1 MSSDFEPFG
10 QFNPI
15 TDGSFTIAST
25 FNLENMYPDGSK
37 LLSIPNQIPHK
48 VCSSMLQI
56 DSDGISFTGVISSNS
71 PPQPTLTTQAT
82 VPTVSLDQVGLSAS
96 YVFGD
101 KSGTLSLGLSFT
113 TLLAPPPKTNWPVG
127 LLNGSVN
134 YTKTASS
141 TKWALVGSLQHLNV
155 AALYSFFDS
164 DTQDAAMQMMAK
176 ILIRSLSLEY
186 NYSSAGDPSD
196 FVFTGVML
204 LGDLELDLKY
214 TYNDKLKRFSA
225 SLGSDSEQTSKV
237 NLGAVLSSISGEI
250 TDLPSFVADVAIPS
264 AAQGGSVSIDY
275 YKTTGAVGDFS
286 IFVATLQIEML
297 GFTFVQFSHASWTA
311 GTKPKRIIRVA
322 VRSLPDS
329 PMPILGKLPQPF
341 DEMDFIWVQDNSGQA
356 VDDAQPGFTL
366 EEIGAINTELE
377 VLNPT
382 DPNLFRAKN
391 INSPPKQTDVVLKV
405 GSHFLVVM
413 TENNTPTVVLDY
425 ILGNSEPPSTAIQK
439 SAITSGRISK
449 VKMRSMN
456 ITIQEPPS
464 PAIPPTPPAMA
475 PMKRSFG
482 PLSISNVG
490 LQYKDSTLWVVLDA
504 TLALGPIEFSLLGLS
519 LGIGL
524 GSGFSLRSFPDP
536 KAAISGLAVGFTEPP
551 VVVAGLFEYLKQNN
565 EEMYVGGV
573 GIAFD
578 PYLFLAAGGYGSITP
593 AGAPSYD
600 TVFLFAELEGP
611 ILDLEFIEISDICGG
626 FGYNSNLTLPTAT
639 QVPNFP
645 FVGNN
650 MSGKV
655 GTTPIDTIK
664 NITDGVWINPKP
676 ESLWFAVGLKAE
688 SFSVLSIDA
697 VVVIEFSSYVT
708 LGIFADASA
717 AIPQD
722 DGNSGK
728 LAFVEMGIAATVDF
742 YHGQMLVQAQL
753 TPASFILDPDC
764 HLSGGFALATW
775 FGNNEHA
782 GDWVFTLGGYHQAY
796 KRPDHYPDADRLA
809 INWSLDGGLSIT
821 GNAYFAITPKVCMAG
836 GLLQAHLS
844 LGPLEAHYD
853 AWADFLINYKP
864 FNFVGDVGV
873 SVGVSFC
880 LDLLFVTIH
889 IDVEIGASLH
899 LTGLPIQGYVHV
911 DFWVFGFDIYFGPSQ
926 GDVNPCS
933 LETFWNLLLQQDKQ
947 SQSRAI
953 KSSDSPTP
961 SVQQGHTLAV
971 ESGLATGDGSQK
983 SVGADVWDVRAG
995 TFSFRVSTIFA
1006 LQTVSLNEQPSIGSS
1021 NTKIHSKPM
1030 HITDDQTCTSTMTI
1044 TIVAEEAGE
1053 EILIYGLVP
1062 VTKATPAA
1070 LWDSCKSDFLG

>member
-1 MSSDFEPFG
+1 
-10 QFNPI
+10 
-15 TDGSFTIAST
+15 
-25 FNLENMYPDGSK
+25 
-37 LLSIPNQIPHK
+37 
-48 VCSSMLQI
+48 MLQI
-56 DSDGISFTGVISSNS
+56 DSDGILFTGLISSNS
-71 PPQPTLTTQAT
+71 QPQPTTVTQYN
-82 VPTVSLDQVGLSAS
+82 VPRVSLDQVGLTAS
-96 YVFGD
+96 YVFSD
-101 KSGTLSLGLSFT
+101 KSPVLSLGLSFT
-113 TLLAPPPKTNWPVG
+113 ALMAPPPNTNWPVG
-127 LLNGSVN
+127 LLYGSVN
-134 YTKTASS
+134 YAKTTSS
-141 TKWALVGSLQHLNV
+141 PTWALAGSLQNLNV
-155 AALYSFFDS
+155 AVLYSFFDS

-176 ILIRSLSLEY
+176 MLIRSLSLEY
-186 NYSSAGDPSD
+186 NYSSTGDPSD
-196 FVFTGVML
+196 FVFKGVIL

-214 TYNDKLKRFSA
+214 TYNNKMKRFSA
-225 SLGSDSEQTSKV
+225 SLGSNSEQTSKV
-237 NLGAVLSSISGEI
+237 SLGAVLSSTSDEI
-250 TDLPSFVADVAIPS
+250 TDLPSFVADVAVPS

-275 YKTTGAVGDFS
+275 YKSSGAVGEFS
-286 IFVATLQIEML
+286 IFVATLQIELL
-297 GFTFVQFSHASWTA
+297 GFTFVQFSHASWPA

-322 VRSLPDS
+322 MRDLPNS
-329 PMPILGKLPQPF
+329 PMPILGELPQPF

-356 VDDAQPGFTL
+356 ADDALPGFTL
-366 EEIGAINTELE
+366 EEIGAINFELA
-377 VLNPT
+377 VLNQT
-382 DPNLFRAKN
+382 DPDLFRVMN
-391 INSPPKQTDVVLKV
+391 INSPPKTTDVVLKV
-405 GSHFLVVM
+405 GSHFLVVR
-413 TENNTPTVVLDY
+413 TENSTPTVVLDY
-425 ILGNSEPPSTAIQK
+425 LLGKSEASSMAVSTSPTA
-439 SAITSGRISK
+439 SGRLST
-449 VKMRSMN
+449 VRMQSMN
-456 ITIQEPPS
+456 LAIQEPPA
-464 PAIPPTPPAMA
+464 PVIPPTPPAMA

-504 TLALGPIEFSLLGLS
+504 TLALGPMEFSLLGFS

-524 GSGFSLRSFPDP
+524 GSGFSLTNFPDP
-536 KAAISGLAVGFTEPP
+536 KAAISGLAIGFTEPP

-578 PYLFLAAGGYGSITP
+578 PYLFLAAGGYGSVTP
-593 AGAPSYD
+593 VGASSYD

-626 FGYNSNLTLPTAT
+626 FGYNSALTFPTAA

-645 FVGNN
+645 FIGNN
-650 MSGKV
+650 MTGKV
-655 GTTPIDTIK
+655 GTTPMDTIK

-676 ESLWFAVGLKAE
+676 DSLWFAVGLKAE

-742 YHGQMLVQAQL
+742 YHGEMLVQAQL

-764 HLSGGFALATW
+764 HLTGGFALATW
-775 FGNNEHA
+775 FGNNQHA

-796 KRPDHYPDADRLA
+796 KRPDHYPDTDRLA

-873 SVGVSFC
+873 SVGVSFS

-926 GDVNPCS
+926 GDINPCS

-947 SQSRAI
+947 SQARAI
-953 KSSDSPTP
+953 RAASDPSTP
-961 SVQQGHTLAV
+961 GVQQGHTLAV
-971 ESGLATGDGSQK
+971 ESGFATGDGSQK
-983 SVGADVWDVRAG
+983 SSGADVWDVRAG
-995 TFSFRVSTIFA
+995 TFSFRVSSIFA
-1006 LQTVSLNEQPSIGSS
+1006 LQTVSLNAQPSIGSS
-1021 NTKIHSKPM
+1021 STKIHSKPM

-1053 EILIYGLVP
+1053 GTLTYGLVP
-1062 VTKATPAA
+1062 VTKATPTA
-1070 LWDSCKSDFLG
+1070 LWDSCKSNFLR